1 LHGAGAFGT
10 PEAIMKLLTPCVLL
24 LLATA
29 ACKTT
34 PDYGRPLP
42 PGAPALIRLAPG
54 EARPDW
60 GPQWNNRWEI
70 LPAVEQS
77 ISFLQRKSAP
87 RYFPI
92 EGVTHERAMASLVR
106 FREILSQ
113 SQSSAEFQSAITS
126 EFDVYKSAGWDGKGG
141 GVLFTGYCTPIL
153 DGRLKPD
160 QEYRYP
166 LYSLPSDLV
175 KGPEGEILGRK
186 TDSGAVEPYP
196 TRRAIEAGAL
206 LEGRKLELAWLRDPL
221 DAFIAH
227 VNGSAFIKLESGELY
242 RLGYSGKNGQRYT
255 SLGGELVKDKKLG
268 KDELSLASIRR
279 WAKANPGEIEEYLA
293 RNDSY
298 VFFTPI
304 DGNPRGSLNV
314 PVTDGRSLATD
325 KTLFPRA
332 SIVYVEGR
340 VGPGAEAT
348 EVHRFMLDQDTGGAI
363 RTAGRGDVYLGIGPE
378 AESRAGATRVE
389 GQLYYLFLKEGAVP
403 QA

>member
-1 LHGAGAFGT
+1 
-10 PEAIMKLLTPCVLL
+10 MKLLLGCTLL

-29 ACKTT
+29 ACRTT

-42 PGAPALIRLAPG
+42 PGAPALIPLAPG
-54 EARPDW
+54 EKHPDF
-60 GPQWNNRWEI
+60 GRQWDERWEL
-70 LPAVEQS
+70 LPSLEQS
-77 ISFLQRKSAP
+77 IAFMQRKSAT

-92 EGVTHERAMASLVR
+92 EGVSHQRALESLQR
-106 FREILSQ
+106 FRELLAQTQ
-113 SQSSAEFQSAITS
+113 SASELASAIDAEFQ
-126 EFDVYKSAGWDGKGG
+126 VYKSAGWDGKGG

-153 DGRLKPD
+153 DGRLQAD
-160 QEYRYP
+160 LQYRYP
-166 LYSLPSDLV
+166 LYALPPDLV

-186 TDSGAVEPYP
+186 TETGAMEPYP
-196 TRRAIEAGAL
+196 TRRAIEAGAM
-206 LEGRKLELAWLRDPL
+206 LEGKGLELAYLKDPL

-227 VNGSAFIKLESGELY
+227 VNGSAFIRLESGELY

-255 SLGGELVKDKKLG
+255 SLGAELVKDKKLK

-279 WAKANPGEIEEYLA
+279 WAQANPGAVEEYLL

-304 DGNPRGSLNV
+304 EGNPRGSLNV

-325 KTLFPRA
+325 KTLFPRGA
-332 SIVYVEGR
+332 VVYVEGK

-348 EVHRFMLDQDTGGAI
+348 QVNRFMLDQDTGGAI
-363 RTAGRGDVYLGIGPE
+363 RTAGRADVYLGIGPE
-378 AESRAGATRVE
+378 AEDRAGSTRVE
-389 GQLYYLFLKEGAVP
+389 GQLYYLFLKESSEP